1 MKFSAHKGTL
11 GSALKFV
18 ESVIERKNTIPSIQN
33 VLVEAKK
40 GGEIRFLGTDLENW
54 GAATIQEDVMK
65 PGKVLVNAR
74 KLLEIVKYAG
84 GDTISFSEEKE
95 GHLSIQSAEGRF
107 KLYRY
112 EPDQFPQEVACP
124 PSRFR
129 LAATTYA
136 KMVSAVEPAMTTE
149 ESRFQLN
156 AVHFEVGP
164 AGLKLVTTD
173 SHRLAIAECEGQGF
187 PETNQ
192 KALVPRKAVLE
203 SARLARDAGGGEI
216 GFDFDENRVWFEIN
230 GRQLKGRCV
239 AGQFPDY
246 QRIIPTKKGWE
257 AVIEREAFLHALRR
271 VGIVAEG
278 SARTVSIVLEK
289 ERLTLEARA
298 TETGEAVES
307 FGAAFTGK
315 EPFKFM
321 ANRTFLEQVDHL
333 EGERVK
339 LKVTTPDDQILFLPE
354 SPMKDWDFRLVVM
367 PVRP

>member
-1 MKFSAHKGTL
+1 MKFSADKGRL

-33 VLVEAKK
+33 VLIEAKK
-40 GGEIRFLGTDLENW
+40 DGEVRFLGTDLENW
-54 GAATIQEDVMK
+54 GAATIREDVKK
-65 PGKVLVNAR
+65 PGTVLVNAR

-84 GDTISFSEEKE
+84 GETISFSAEKE
-95 GHLSIQSAEGRF
+95 AHLSIQSAEGRT
-107 KLYRY
+107 KLFQYG
-112 EPDQFPQEVACP
+112 PDQFPQEIVCP
-124 PSRFR
+124 SPRFR
-129 LAATTYA
+129 VAATTFA
-136 KMVSAVEPAMTTE
+136 KMVSAVEPAMTSL

-156 AVHFEVGP
+156 TVHFEVGL
-164 AGLKLVTTD
+164 AGLKLVATD

-187 PETNQ
+187 PETIQ

-203 SARLARDAGGGEI
+203 SARLAREAGGGEI
-216 GFDFDENRVWFEIN
+216 GFDFDDNRVWFEIN
-230 GRQLKGRCV
+230 ERQLKGRCV
-239 AGQFPDY
+239 VGQFPDY

-257 AVIEREAFLHALRR
+257 ALIDREAFLNALRR
-271 VGIVAEG
+271 VGIVAEE
-278 SARTVSIVLEK
+278 SSRTVSIALEK

-307 FGAAFTGK
+307 IGATFSGK

-321 ANRTFLEQVDHL
+321 ANRTFLEQVHHL

-339 LKVTTPDDQILFLPE
+339 MKVTTPGDQILFLPE